1 MTSLVQPARV
11 LIDPIDGTQAAVEAR
26 RWVWP
31 VLILALCVSASGTLF
46 SLRWDA
52 APDVIRDLQAS
63 GGMAGLSEADLT
75 DQIQTA
81 TRKSLVGAI
90 AKGVFLMPLVTLL
103 LACALWVVA
112 WLFDRPAPFGR
123 LMSAAAVSLLPVA
136 LYNAIFA
143 VCAAAQHTLT
153 AERAGRLVP
162 SHLGAVLEGLSPKM
176 MRVATAVDFFS
187 LWGAV
192 LLGLG
197 FAAATG
203 MPRGRAVVLG
213 LVMYAMYAGVMMIG
227 LPAMGGGR

>member
-11 LIDPIDGTQAAVEAR
+11 LIDPLDGTQVAVEAH

-31 VLILALCVSASGTLF
+31 VLILALCVSASGTLY

-52 APDVIRDLQAS
+52 APDVIRQLEAS
-63 GGMAGLSEADLT
+63 GGMTGLSEADLT

-90 AKGVFLMPLVTLL
+90 AKGVFLMPLLTLL

-112 WLFDRPAPFGR
+112 WLFDRPTPFGR
-123 LMSAAAVSLLPVA
+123 LMSAAAVSLLPTA
-136 LYNAIFA
+136 LYHAVYA

-153 AERAGRLVP
+153 AERAQRLVP
-162 SHLGAVLEGLSPKM
+162 SNLGVVLEGLSPTL
-176 MRVATAVDFFS
+176 MRVATAVDFFN

-203 MPRGRAVVLG
+203 MSRGRAVALG
-213 LVMYAMYAGVMMIG
+213 LVMYAMYAGVVVVG
-227 LPAMGGGR
+227 LPGMGGGR